1 MVGDHIK
8 YLLAALNSRIIHW
21 YFLTC
26 TGTTSGVGTNR
37 WLKYTVETIPI
48 PMPSEAQIQRIE
60 ELVDAVLS
68 AKRNKEDTKALEDEI
83 DQQIIMAYGLTAK
96 ERDFVFSCP

>member
-1 MVGDHIK
+1 
-8 YLLAALNSRIIHW
+8 
-21 YFLTC
+21 
-26 TGTTSGVGTNR
+26 
-37 WLKYTVETIPI
+37 LKYTVETIPI